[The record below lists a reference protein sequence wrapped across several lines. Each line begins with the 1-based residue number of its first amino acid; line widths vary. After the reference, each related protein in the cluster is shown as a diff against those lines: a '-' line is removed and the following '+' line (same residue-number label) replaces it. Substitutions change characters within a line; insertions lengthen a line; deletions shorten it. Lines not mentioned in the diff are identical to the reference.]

1 MLGWGIWTARLCNLI
16 AGLALFGVIFAIA
29 MHIAPPVVHGADGE
43 ARAYEAGW
51 DLVGV
56 LAGFSVFFWLLAR
69 AIAITVERRLEREFE
84 EEDF

>member
-1 MLGWGIWTARLCNLI
+1 VLGWVIWIARLCNLI

-69 AIAITVERRLEREFE
+69 AIVIPVARRLEREVE
-84 EEDF
+84 EESY